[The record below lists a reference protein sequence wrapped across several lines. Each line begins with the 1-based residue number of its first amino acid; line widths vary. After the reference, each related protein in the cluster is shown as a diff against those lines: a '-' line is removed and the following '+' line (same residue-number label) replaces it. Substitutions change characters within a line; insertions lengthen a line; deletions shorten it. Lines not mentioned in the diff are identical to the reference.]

1 MSQKPFHKIF
11 ILLGVLF
18 FWGMSANA
26 QTPNNIDSLLC
37 KEWKLA
43 ATEEGGKRK
52 PVKTEFKNF
61 RMIFGFDHKLKYY
74 DGEMIEVGVWSYDEK
89 NHKIILVNEQ
99 SNVRDEINVVKLTET
114 ELVTSHKEKNK
125 TIIVYRVPAN

>member
-1 MSQKPFHKIF
+1 MKYTNK
-11 ILLGVLF
+11 LLLVLIVLLT
-18 FWGMSANA
+18 WGSGAFA
-26 QTPNNIDSLLC
+26 QTNQNIDSLLC
-37 KEWKLA
+37 KVWKV
-43 ATEEGGKRK
+43 ATIEEGGKRK

-99 SNVRDEINVVKLTET
+99 SKVRDEINVVKLTET